1 MKPRKAKLSPYEKLE
16 KSVGESFAE
25 EMRSAQD
32 EKVKDTLVNLTQE
45 IEQQK
50 GLKKDDQKLIELK
63 AQKDALSGGY
73 NDIIKFNKTKI
84 KYLLTVLESRGKL

>member
-1 MKPRKAKLSPYEKLE
+1 MKKKALTAYEKLE
-16 KSVGESFAE
+16 KSVGEGFAE

-32 EKVKDTLVNLTQE
+32 ERVKDTLVNLTQE

-50 GLKKDDQKLIELK
+50 NLKKEDQKLMELK

-73 NDIIKFNKTKI
+73 NDVIKFNRTKI